1 MERKYSVGQ
10 RVKIV
15 TLIDGYGRPDPRMTK
30 WVGKSGEVINFF
42 YVSAVE
48 NWEKTLNPPDI
59 YCYDVRLD
67 DGGDIV
73 RGIPEVGLEPEYNR
87 RK

>member
-1 MERKYSVGQ
+1 MEQKYFAGQ
-10 RVKIV
+10 RVKII
-15 TLIDGYGRPDPRMTK
+15 TLIDGYGRPDPRMTE

-59 YCYDVRLD
+59 FCYDVRLD

-73 RGIPEVGLEPEYNR
+73 RGIPEVGLEPEKTGSR
-87 RK
+87 